1 MIINKTTPEN
11 TDEYIEGFALH
22 VQQVL
27 QELRHTIRK
36 AAPDAEERISYQMP
50 AFFLNGVLV
59 YFAAYKN
66 HIGFYPTA
74 SGIAK
79 FREELSAYKS
89 SKGAVQFSIDK
100 PLPLELITRIVKLR
114 LKENLEKA
122 EAKKKGGSK

>member
-1 MIINKTTPEN
+1 
-11 TDEYIEGFALH
+11 
-22 VQQVL
+22 
-27 QELRHTIRK
+27 
-36 AAPDAEERISYQMP
+36 MP